1 MLTESVIGISE
12 VCSLCG
18 VDTTALAASLILF
31 PGGLACHGRSKEP
44 GGEIKMRLLKSR
56 PNGQFCTTAGR
67 AAGSRVVS
75 RVWIYALAAMGA
87 MCMGKA
93 QLCGIVVCSGAMMW

>member
-56 PNGQFCTTAGR
+56 PQWPILHY
-67 AAGSRVVS
+67 SRVVS